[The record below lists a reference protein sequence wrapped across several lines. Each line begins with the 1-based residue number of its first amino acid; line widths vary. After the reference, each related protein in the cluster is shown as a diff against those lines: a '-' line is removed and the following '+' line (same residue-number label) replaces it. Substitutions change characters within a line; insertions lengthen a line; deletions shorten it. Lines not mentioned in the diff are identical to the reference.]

1 MAQVEFQYNGI
12 NIVIQCNEE
21 QKMNEICNNFIT
33 KSNIKEEE
41 INYFY
46 NSIGGA
52 QFNKDLTF
60 NQMANALD
68 KQRKKM
74 NILVISIDNNNDDKK
89 LIRSKNILCPEC
101 GEEIKIEFVNY
112 KINLVGCKNNH
123 EKIIYHLM
131 SLRKHK

>member
-12 NIVIQCNEE
+12 NTVIQCNEE
-21 QKMNEICNNFIT
+21 QKMSEICNSFIS
-33 KSNIKEEE
+33 KSNINEKE

-46 NSIGGA
+46 NGIGGT

-74 NILVISIDNNNDDKK
+74 NI
-89 LIRSKNILCPEC
+89 
-101 GEEIKIEFVNY
+101 
-112 KINLVGCKNNH
+112 
-123 EKIIYHLM
+123 
-131 SLRKHK
+131 